1 MKDLK
6 TPTTKCQRCGFNPD
20 APADGAH
27 CSFCGRGP
35 NEVKRLIAGPMVF
48 ICDECIEI
56 CLNALSGLN
65 PEGVKARAPEPTA
78 PAWPKV
84 RTYPYTSKTHGEE
97 FVIGGDIMT
106 VEGKREWVALTR
118 PQAQAMADWCNNRGK
133 WLELREAAK
142 FIIDLFDSGLDP
154 MVFLS
159 QVSSSGELVRNALAK
174 VMKEGE

>member
-56 CLNALSGLN
+56 CVNALSGIN
-65 PEGVKARAPEPTA
+65 PEGIPELVKEAEEFSAYANRELRLKNYGALALENKFKGVKA
-78 PAWPKV
+78 
-84 RTYPYTSKTHGEE
+84 
-97 FVIGGDIMT
+97 
-106 VEGKREWVALTR
+106 
-118 PQAQAMADWCNNRGK
+118 
-133 WLELREAAK
+133 
-142 FIIDLFDSGLDP
+142 
-154 MVFLS
+154 
-159 QVSSSGELVRNALAK
+159 ALAK
-174 VMKEGE
+174 VKK